1 MLLLMNFMPIAT
13 SKYLPSISGRTYGHS
28 VGHSLS
34 QPNIWQRYLS
44 TVSHQ
49 GAEGQGSEPYQLA
62 EVGLVRILNV
72 GLMRGLDPWCLVSP
86 NVSRM

>member
-13 SKYLPSISGRTYGHS
+13 SKYLLSISGRTH
-28 VGHSLS
+28 GHSLS